1 MRRTWKSGWRHVF
14 LTPEMAV
21 IWYIQSLSVVWHCRK
36 RIFVMTYFVGWKL
49 FRWKMSVWL
58 FQFQLFQLFFEGYMN
73 LLFLYITIYILINY
87 KYLKRGFAFLKVSE
101 ITEIT
106 EIEIAEHSFRFYF
119 PPRPVR
125 VRSFLAALDWS
136 PFLLRAQHLCEGYC

>member
-1 MRRTWKSGWRHVF
+1 
-14 LTPEMAV
+14 
-21 IWYIQSLSVVWHCRK
+21 
-36 RIFVMTYFVGWKL
+36 
-49 FRWKMSVWL
+49 
-58 FQFQLFQLFFEGYMN
+58 MN

-125 VRSFLAALDWS
+125 VRSFLAALD
-136 PFLLRAQHLCEGYC
+136 